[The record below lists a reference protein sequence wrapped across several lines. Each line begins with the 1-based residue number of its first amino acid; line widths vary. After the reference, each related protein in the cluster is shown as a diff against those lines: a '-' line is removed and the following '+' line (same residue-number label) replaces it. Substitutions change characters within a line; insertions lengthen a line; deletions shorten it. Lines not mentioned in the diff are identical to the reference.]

1 MSKSNSKCLV
11 IDASVARAAGPP
23 HTSHPTSSNCRNFLE
38 NVLKI
43 CHRIVMTPEIRT
55 EWDQHQSRFARQW
68 LATMVAKKKL
78 VALKNLP
85 TDSSLW
91 ECLEKIAE
99 TDQQRS
105 EIIKDIHLL
114 EAALASDKTIISLD
128 EKTARKF
135 FTLAAQTSS
144 ILQKIAWV
152 NPDRVEEEQPIAW
165 LERGAIPEEKRL
177 LGYISE

>member
-1 MSKSNSKCLV
+1 MSKSSSKCLV

-38 NVLKI
+38 NVLTI
-43 CHRIVMTPEIRT
+43 CHRIVMTPEIRK

-68 LATMVAKKKL
+68 LATMIAKKKL
-78 VALKNLP
+78 LPLKNLP

-91 ECLEKIAE
+91 ECLEKIAA
-99 TDQQRS
+99 TDEQRKQ
-105 EIIKDIHLL
+105 IIKDIHLL

-135 FTLAAQTSS
+135 FRRAAQESS
-144 ILQKIAWV
+144 ILRTIAWV
-152 NPDRVEEEQPIAW
+152 NPDLVEEEQPIAW
-165 LERGAIPEEKRL
+165 LEGGAIPEQKRL
-177 LGYISE
+177 LGYIKD